1 MIEMQKIKIAGI
13 LGKDFGYL
21 CACAYVYAV
30 LYKRILQ
37 GLGKGVV

>member
-21 CACAYVYAV
+21 F
-30 LYKRILQ
+30 
-37 GLGKGVV
+37 VVIRFGQRGFP

>member
-21 CACAYVYAV
+21 F
-30 LYKRILQ
+30 
-37 GLGKGVV
+37 GKSNKNPRLCRGNQ